1 MHPRWSRMVPDH
13 FPDLRQCF
21 STPLHAQNKFL
32 KIFEKSK
39 FGPQNP
45 FFHTWQLYKG
55 KKRVFKL
62 TFGPNLSLSFQD
74 FATRCQ
80 RSELCD
86 QIKLSVDWI
95 FHTSLIFEKNW
106 FFVTLMAKILPKHAK
121 ILWKM
126 LKKFSKN
133 VENFFLPNHL

>member
-1 MHPRWSRMVPDH
+1 MVPDNS
-13 FPDLRQCF
+13 PDLAQCF
-21 STPLHAQNKFL
+21 STLLHAQNKFL

-45 FFHTWQLYKG
+45 FFHTGQLYKR
-55 KKRVFKL
+55 KIRVFKL
-62 TFGPNLSLSFQD
+62 PSKPNLSLSFQD
-74 FATRCQ
+74 FAKRCQ
-80 RSELCD
+80 ESEVCD
-86 QIKLSVDWI
+86 QIKLSVDRI
-95 FHTSLIFEKNW
+95 FNTSLIFEKNW

-133 VENFFLPNHL
+133 VEKFFLPNHF